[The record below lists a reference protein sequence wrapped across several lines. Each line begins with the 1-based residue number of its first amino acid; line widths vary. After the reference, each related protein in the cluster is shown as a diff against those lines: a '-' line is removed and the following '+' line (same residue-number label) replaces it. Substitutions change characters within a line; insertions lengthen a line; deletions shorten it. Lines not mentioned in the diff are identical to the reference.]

1 VRGPWSRRTL
11 RYLAGVALPLGLL
24 AAALARVDLAA
35 GARRLAA
42 AGPLAAL
49 ALLPFALMLTADAL
63 GWRRL
68 LAPARRGRVGLP
80 RLFVAR
86 LCGEAVSQTLPSAG
100 LAGEAASAWYLSRH
114 ADVTLGESIGSLAA
128 RRVRIAQGHGA
139 VLLLAAAVG
148 LGAPAVPHRLAA
160 LCALAA
166 LLLLGAAGLG
176 SLLLLRGAPFARVR
190 EGLRQLPWE
199 GARAWAGARL
209 ASLGVAQREASR
221 SFVEPW
227 RTRAAASFCYAL
239 VFLIEALETW
249 ALLRLVGA
257 EVGFAQVLAVEP
269 LVSLLRAL
277 AFFAPAGLGVQDLGY
292 VALLQA
298 VGVPQL
304 AAVGAGFVLLKRT
317 RELVWT
323 GLGWSVLV
331 AVEASAPSR
340 DVGPGARPEEEA
352 QSEAGAAE
360 DPVRLRV
367 AQPDHADAPD
377 RARVA

>member
-1 VRGPWSRRTL
+1 
-11 RYLAGVALPLGLL
+11 VALPLALL

-35 GARRLAA
+35 GARRLAS
-42 AGPLAAL
+42 AGPLALL
-49 ALLPFALMLTADAL
+49 ALVPAGLVLAADAL

-68 LAPARRGRVGLP
+68 LSPVRRRRVGLP
-80 RLFVAR
+80 RLFAAR
-86 LCGEAVSQTLPSAG
+86 LCGEAVAQTLPSAG

-114 ADVTLGESIGSLAA
+114 AELTLGESIGSLAA
-128 RRVRIAQGHGA
+128 RRVRVAQGHGA

-148 LGAPAVPHRLAA
+148 LNAPAVPGRFVALAA
-160 LCALAA
+160 VAAA
-166 LLLLGAAGLG
+166 LLLGTAGLG
-176 SLLLLRGAPFARVR
+176 SLLLLSGAPFVRVR

-199 GARAWAGARL
+199 AARAWAGARF

-221 SFVEPW
+221 SFVGPW
-227 RTRAAASFCYAL
+227 RARAAASFCYAL
-239 VFLIEALETW
+239 VFLVEVVDTW
-249 ALLRLVGA
+249 LLLRLVGA
-257 EVGFAQVLAVEP
+257 EVSFAQALAVEP
-269 LVSLLRAL
+269 LVSLLRAF

-292 VALLQA
+292 VTLFQA

-304 AAVGAGFVLLKRT
+304 AAVGAGFVLLKRL

-331 AVEASAPSR
+331 AAEAR
-340 DVGPGARPEEEA
+340 ARPKDEGPNTQLEEEA
-352 QSEAGAAE
+352 SSEAGAAE

-367 AQPDHADAPD
+367 AQPDHADASD